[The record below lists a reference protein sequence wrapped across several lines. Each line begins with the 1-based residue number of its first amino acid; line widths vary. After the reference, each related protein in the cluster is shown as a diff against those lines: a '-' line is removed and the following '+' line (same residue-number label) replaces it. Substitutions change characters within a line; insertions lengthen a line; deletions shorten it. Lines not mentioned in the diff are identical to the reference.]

1 MACCAAEQQ
10 PGLFHDVVLGPL
22 VCSDALQPVQSQLI
36 VKVLKEVVAAHIRA
50 KVLQS
55 LTVPWL
61 AFNQTATRAQ
71 NLTAMPVWLEPHLS
85 ILQGIIDTK
94 MELSQDSL
102 ACLLSAMEC
111 AVSRSPQLASSV
123 KFVQLMMTTMT
134 TYAAALTPTHV
145 NDMLRLATRTKT
157 FLTKPLISKLNK
169 LHS

>member
-1 MACCAAEQQ
+1 MHSVVTCLVPFPAPSIAICM
-10 PGLFHDVVLGPL
+10 PFRLVHHDSGTASHSHAP
-22 VCSDALQPVQSQLI
+22 CSLY
-36 VKVLKEVVAAHIRA
+36 RA